1 MSATIDTWASR
12 LGLLFGALVVAAW
25 LAVAGSPGNAAAP
38 TASIRLGALVN
49 GELELSPLRRPI
61 LAGVGLR
68 PGDRGETG
76 TLRVRNV
83 TPRRLSFALRT
94 TVSQHELDSAAWIE
108 VVDDGDTLLRAP
120 LARTGDWSPKNLQLA
135 SGEKREL
142 DVRIWLPQ
150 DAPEG
155 WQAARGDAMLELA
168 SHPRQVP

>member
-1 MSATIDTWASR
+1 MSATIDTWAGR
-12 LGLLFGALVVAAW
+12 LGLLFGALVVAGWIA
-25 LAVAGSPGNAAAP
+25 LAGSPGTSAAP

-49 GELELSPLRRPI
+49 GELELSPVERPI

-68 PGDRGETG
+68 PGGRGETG

-83 TPRRLSFALRT
+83 TPRALSFALRT
-94 TVSQHELDSAAWIE
+94 TVTQHELDSAAWIE
-108 VVDDGDTLLRAP
+108 VVDDGAALLRAP
-120 LARTGDWSPKNLQLA
+120 LGDTKEWSPKNLHLA

-142 DVRIWLPQ
+142 DVRIWLPE

-168 SHPRQVP
+168 SHPGQIR